1 MLRTVIHQDL
11 GKFWNQALSES
22 MERESVVVAFYP
34 VKRKVGHPRFHKPR
48 ATPMEKGRPWL

>member
-1 MLRTVIHQDL
+1 
-11 GKFWNQALSES
+11 
-22 MERESVVVAFYP
+22 MERESVVAASYP